1 MAGIDDYSPTPAS
14 NTALFP
20 EGMAPSAVNDGMRQ
34 VQADIRS
41 WYNDAEWVIYGDGEG
56 AHTITFVSG
65 TAFTINGAD
74 VTEEYHPGRRV
85 KAVGPTTGTIYGT
98 IESSNF
104 VTDTTVEVAWD
115 SGSLVNEDFT
125 IYLGILRARNPSVP
139 SVYPASRTI
148 RTAGDAGLNLIG
160 GTAGVLHLEDEGA
173 GADRKIYQIV
183 SDDGSLII
191 RSRNDD
197 GSTKETLL
205 TIDAD
210 GRVRVAA
217 TVPLTLESTDS
228 GAAEGP
234 VLEMY
239 RNSASPANL
248 DDLGAVHFVG
258 KDSAGNRHA
267 YAAIE
272 GVAATVTNG
281 AESGHIRFQTSQ
293 NGSAPPAAR
302 ATIGA
307 GLFMTGA
314 TGGDPG
320 GGRINAQGYLV
331 NGQALSTALEVA
343 DAWVRFNGRTAT
355 IANDFGVS
363 SLVEQGPS
371 DWQINWDPTP
381 TSAYAAVAGGGIAP
395 PAGLTPVLVY
405 FTAVNLGNLRVRTQ
419 DNAGA
424 FIEPDVINVAIFGA
438 F

>member
-56 AHTITFVSG
+56 AHAITFVSG
-65 TAFTINGAD
+65 TTFTINGAD

-98 IESSNF
+98 IESSSF

-115 SGSLVNEDFT
+115 SGSLVNENLT
-125 IYLGILRARNPSVP
+125 IYLGILRARNPSIP

-183 SDDGSLII
+183 SDGGSLII

-197 GSTKETLL
+197 GSAKETLL

-210 GRVRVAA
+210 GSVRIAA
-217 TVPLTLESTDS
+217 TVPLMLESTDS
-228 GAAEGP
+228 GAVEGP
-234 VLEMY
+234 VLEMH

-281 AESGHIRFQTSQ
+281 MESGHIRFQTSQ

-320 GGRINAQGYLV
+320 GGRINAQGFQI
-331 NGQALSTALEVA
+331 NGD
-343 DAWVRFNGRTAT
+343 DAHSIVDAQLGVPGWIEWSNGLILQWHRVTNPAPVSNHT
-355 IANDFGVS
+355 LARSYSSVHLAAWANDGSQGSLQTNIWAYPFSLTQIQTGRATS
-363 SLVEQGPS
+363 SIHYFS
-371 DWQINWDPTP
+371 I
-381 TSAYAAVAGGGIAP
+381 GI
-395 PAGLTPVLVY
+395 
-405 FTAVNLGNLRVRTQ
+405 
-419 DNAGA
+419 
-424 FIEPDVINVAIFGA
+424 
-438 F
+438 